1 MKKNIYIIL
10 SALIV
15 TGAALQSC
23 QNREVSDKPQII
35 ATIAPVKY
43 LVDQIVGDDFEVS
56 VLVPAGVSP
65 ETFDPT
71 PKQFSSLSE
80 AEAVVAVGLIDFEG
94 NILKRLEDKSRLVDL
109 SAGVDLIAGSCSHNH
124 AHDHAH
130 GIDPHIWTSPM
141 QLQIMAQNLY
151 TALAELYPDSLHYRS
166 AYLDLQSRLEE
177 LDNKVTG
184 MLLATDV
191 DCFVIYHPAYS
202 YFARDYGIEQVAIED
217 EGKEPSARRIGQI
230 IDRAREQGIARIL
243 YQSEFPASTVTTI
256 ASDAAAK
263 ATEVN
268 PLREDVVA
276 QVEEFVT
283 LISSKQ

>member
-1 MKKNIYIIL
+1 M
-10 SALIV
+10 V
-15 TGAALQSC
+15 VGVALQSC
-23 QNREVSDKPQII
+23 QNRAATDKPQII

-71 PKQFSSLSE
+71 PKQFSTLSE
-80 AEAVVAVGLIDFEG
+80 AEAVVAVGLIDFES
-94 NILKRLEDKSRLVDL
+94 NILSRIEGKSRLVNL
-109 SAGVDLIAGSCSHNH
+109 SAGVDLIAGCCSNKHH
-124 AHDHAH
+124 AHG

-151 TALAELYPDSLHYRS
+151 TSLAELYPDSLHYRT
-166 AYLDLQSRLEE
+166 AYLDLQARLEE

-184 MLLATDV
+184 MLLASDV
-191 DCFVIYHPAYS
+191 DCFVIYHPAYT
-202 YFARDYGIEQVAIED
+202 YFARDYNIEQVAIED

-243 YQSEFPASTVTTI
+243 YQREFPASTVSTI
-256 ASDAAAK
+256 ASDAAAQ